1 MSLFPVD
8 PPPIHRDAHA
18 VLLIC
23 VLIGLFGLFV
33 WWPIAILGFGAAIA
47 VYVNYRD
54 PDRVV
59 PQREGLVVA
68 PADGFVQFVG
78 EGVPPSDLDMGA
90 EVRPHVAITIGL
102 GDNHVNRVPA
112 EGVIE
117 RIFYRPGLYLNP
129 TLDKAS
135 EYNER
140 QALRIRTTAHG
151 DIGVVQIA
159 GILRRRIV
167 ATVKE
172 GDQVATGERFGLI
185 RFGSRVDV
193 FLPQGVSLLVEKGQR
208 MVAGE
213 TVIADFANGE
223 GRRAGA
229 VL

>member
-1 MSLFPVD
+1 MSLFSKA

-18 VLLIC
+18 TLLIC
-23 VLIGLFGLFV
+23 ILVGLFGLFI
-33 WWPIAILGFGAAIA
+33 WWPIVILGFGATIA

-68 PADGFVQFVG
+68 PADGFVLLVG
-78 EGVPPSDLDMGA
+78 ESVPPSDLEMGTQ
-90 EVRPHVAITIGL
+90 VHPHIAISIGL
-102 GDNHVNRVPA
+102 GDNHVNRIPA

-140 QALRIRTTAHG
+140 QALRIRTTSHG
-151 DIGVVQIA
+151 DIGVIQIA

-172 GDQVATGERFGLI
+172 GDQVMTGERFGLI

-193 FLPQGVSLLVEKGQR
+193 FLPPGVSVLAEKGQR

-213 TVIADFANGE
+213 TVIADFASAE
-223 GRRAGA
+223 GRRPGA
-229 VL
+229 VR